1 MVPRLSKA
9 FEIQRLRVLVEVA
22 RFGSV
27 SKAADAL
34 GLTQPTV
41 SLHLKALNTTLGVP
55 VVERQGRG
63 IRLTESGHLLEHHA
77 RRALA
82 ELERAQLALES
93 QRDLSKGSLR
103 VGAGVSAGTYLLPDL
118 VKDFSER
125 HPSIDLRVE
134 VGADN
139 DVADLLKRGELH
151 VGVLSGVSPHP
162 DLEIKEFTEHP
173 LVAVVGPG
181 YAASTKGK
189 LSKDE
194 LRQATLLARRNGS
207 ETQRLADSYLAGMR
221 VKPAGRWG
229 FETPEAIKGAAKAGL
244 GVALLSELTVREELR
259 DGDLVEVKLANAK
272 APPSVPVQVVRSVHH
287 APSPAERAFLDL
299 LEPQMA

>member
-1 MVPRLSKA
+1 M
-9 FEIQRLRVLVEVA
+9 LVEVA
-22 RFGSV
+22 RLGSV
-27 SKAADAL
+27 SKAAEAL

-82 ELERAQLALES
+82 ELERAQQALES

-103 VGAGVSAGTYLLPDL
+103 VGAGISVGTYLFPEI
-118 VKDFSER
+118 VKDFSEQ
-125 HPSIDLRVE
+125 HPSIELRVE

-151 VGVLSGVSPHP
+151 LGVLSGVGNHP
-162 DLEIKEFTEHP
+162 DLEARDITAHP

-181 YAASTKGK
+181 YAGASKGK
-189 LSKDE
+189 MSKE
-194 LRQATLLARRNGS
+194 QLRDATLLARRNGS
-207 ETQRLADSYLAGMR
+207 ETQRLADIYLAGMR

-229 FETPEAIKGAAKAGL
+229 FDTPEAINGAAKAGL
-244 GVALLSELTVREELR
+244 GVALVSELTVRRELR
-259 DGDLVEVKLANAK
+259 DGELVKVNFAGAK

-287 APSPAERAFLDL
+287 APSPAERAFLEL
-299 LEPQMA
+299 LESRIA